1 MWKYLKDSLFPRED
15 SYMLHSSSII
25 GWQDLT
31 IELCTFRVDERP
43 LCLAISI
50 LDLLFS
56 VDTYSLS

>member
-1 MWKYLKDSLFPRED
+1 
-15 SYMLHSSSII
+15 MLHSSSII